1 MISNRKTG
9 DHPRRAQVCILGVFW
24 LSGLAAG
31 GTHGLAMGRAL
42 DGTTAP
48 LPPTATQEG
57 EADPQEQQTDASR
70 ALTNLAGGI
79 TDEQEAALRLVDEI
93 LQEQRVLLSGQNFV
107 YQSGGR
113 RDPFRSLL
121 LLRQRELAVP
131 TERPVG
137 LAGFL
142 VNEVTVKAVAQYQ
155 GRWHAMVVGLDGRSY
170 FTAVGTQ
177 LYDGQIIEINE
188 GEVIFEQE
196 VEDMLGARSTRRL
209 IKRLKTGT

>member
-1 MISNRKTG
+1 MISNREIG
-9 DHPRRAQVCILGVFW
+9 DRPRRARLSILAALC

-31 GTHGLAMGRAL
+31 GTHGLAMGQAMP
-42 DGTTAP
+42 GKTAP

-57 EADPQEQQTDASR
+57 EADPQEQPTDVSR
-70 ALTNLAGGI
+70 SLRNLAGGI
-79 TDEQEAALRLVDEI
+79 TDEQEAALRLVDKI
-93 LQEQRVLLSGQNFV
+93 LQEQRVLSSGQNFV

-131 TERPVG
+131 AERPAG

-142 VNEVTVKAVAQYQ
+142 VNEVTVKAVARYQ
-155 GRWHAMVVGLDGRSY
+155 GRWHAMLVGLNRRSY

-177 LYDGQIIEINE
+177 LYDGRIIEINA

-209 IKRLKTGT
+209 VKRLKTGT